1 MRIRP
6 RVSRLRIGL
15 RRPEIQSF
23 TKQVNKFF
31 LLLYF
36 KKKIEAKYVNDS
48 YLNTNKMTYLDKLHE
63 TFFLLEE

>member
-1 MRIRP
+1 MKAQNN
-6 RVSRLRIGL
+6 LR
-15 RRPEIQSF
+15 E
-23 TKQVNKFF
+23 NKYYLPLSVFF
-31 LLLYF
+31 CYYIK